1 MKKKLMSVLGVL
13 LMLGMANVLADSVAF
28 TTYSGSNAGLSY
40 CHDTTHEHHGC

>member
-13 LMLGMANVLADSVAF
+13 LMLGMANVLADSVSSVQ
-28 TTYSGSNAGLSY
+28 YSGDNAVLSY